1 MGICLGH
8 QCIAQFF
15 NAKIVKSSNPTH
27 GKVFEINVDKSS
39 KLFSNLP
46 QEFKVTRYHSL
57 EVSSKSIT
65 KDIPLKITAKTSN
78 NVIMA
83 IEHKNLPIYGVQF
96 HPEAILTED
105 GIEIFRNFLKYY

>member
-1 MGICLGH
+1 M
-8 QCIAQFF
+8 
-15 NAKIVKSSNPTH
+15 
-27 GKVFEINVDKSS
+27 
-39 KLFSNLP
+39 P

-65 KDIPLKITAKTSN
+65 KDIPMKITAKTSN

-96 HPEAILTED
+96 HPEAILSEY
-105 GIEIFRNFLKYY
+105 GHELLENFIKI